1 MPGVELSHFKNDQRK
16 KVEKCLVEEYEEF
29 SKNENNIA
37 CIESLK
43 LKLNFKDD
51 NPVSQPYFKV
61 PK

>member
-29 SKNENNIA
+29 SKNENNIV